1 MGLLDMLKGVLGGSK
16 AAAGSAAGSAAG
28 AAKSANPAD
37 AIGSMLGG
45 ATGGGN
51 PMSSI
56 LGGLMGGAGGSN
68 PLLKMLLPM
77 LLGGGGVGGAMGK
90 LGGLGGL
97 MSAFNGAGM
106 GDKAQSWV
114 STGENHPLSG
124 DEVHAALGDD
134 VINQMAD
141 ESGLPQEE
149 VKSGV
154 ASMLPNLISQL
165 TPGGSM
171 PDAGGL
177 MNAAK
182 GLDLSSILGKL
193 GG

>member
-1 MGLLDMLKGVLGGSK
+1 MGLLDILKGVMGGSK
-16 AAAGSAAGSAAG
+16 AAAGNATSAASSAAS
-28 AAKSANPAD
+28 SANPVD
-37 AIGSMLGG
+37 AVGSMLGG
-45 ATGGGN
+45 AAGGN
-51 PMSSI
+51 PMSAV
-56 LGGLMGGAGGSN
+56 LGGLMGGAGGN

-77 LLGGGGVGGAMGK
+77 LLGGGAAGAMGK

-97 MSAFNGAGM
+97 MGAFSKAGM

-114 STGENHPLSG
+114 GAGPNQALSG
-124 DEVHAALGDD
+124 DEVHQALGDD

-141 ESGLPQEE
+141 ESGMPHAE
-149 VKSGV
+149 VKSGL
-154 ASMLPNLISQL
+154 ASMLPNLINQL

-182 GLDLSSILGKL
+182 GLDLSSILGGL

>member
-1 MGLLDMLKGVLGGSK
+1 MGLLDMLKGALGGGK
-16 AAAGSAAGSAAG
+16 AAAGNAAG

-45 ATGGGN
+45 AAGGN
-51 PMSSI
+51 PMAGV
-56 LGGLMGGAGGSN
+56 LGNLMGGSGGN
-68 PLLKMLLPM
+68 PILKMLLPM
-77 LLGGGGVGGAMGK
+77 VLGGGAAGAMGN

-97 MSAFNGAGM
+97 LSKFSGAGQD
-106 GDKAQSWV
+106 DKVQSWV
-114 STGENHPLSG
+114 GTGPSQPLTG

-141 ESGLPQEE
+141 ESGLPHEE

-154 ASMLPNLISQL
+154 ASMLPNLVNQL
-165 TPGGSM
+165 TPGGSV

>member
-1 MGLLDMLKGVLGGSK
+1 MGLLDMLKGALGGGK
-16 AAAGSAAGSAAG
+16 AAAGSAAG
-28 AAKSANPAD
+28 AAKSANPTD

-45 ATGGGN
+45 AAGGN
-51 PMSSI
+51 PMAGV
-56 LGGLMGGAGGSN
+56 LGNLMGGAGGN
-68 PLLKMLLPM
+68 PILKMLLPM
-77 LLGGGGVGGAMGK
+77 VLGGGAGGAMGN

-97 MSAFNGAGM
+97 LSKFSGAGHD
-106 GDKAQSWV
+106 DKVQSWV
-114 STGENHPLSG
+114 GTGENQPITG

-141 ESGLPQEE
+141 ESGLPHDQ

-165 TPGGSM
+165 TPGGGV

>member
-1 MGLLDMLKGVLGGSK
+1 MGLMDILKGVLGGNKVPDAS
-16 AAAGSAAGSAAG
+16 
-28 AAKSANPAD
+28 AAKSAASNPAD
-37 AIGSMLGG
+37 AIGSALGG
-45 ATGGGN
+45 ATDGN
-51 PMSSI
+51 PMSGV
-56 LGGLMGGAGGSN
+56 LGNLLGGAGGGN

-77 LLGGGGVGGAMGK
+77 VLGGAAGGALGK

-97 MSAFNGAGM
+97 MGAFGKAGL

-114 STGENHPLSG
+114 STGENQEVSG

-141 ESGLPQEE
+141 ESGQTQDQ
-149 VKSGV
+149 VKGGL
-154 ASMLPNLISQL
+154 ASMLPNLVNQL
-165 TPGGSM
+165 TPNGGI

-182 GLDLSSILGKL
+182 GLDIGSILGKL

>member
-1 MGLLDMLKGVLGGSK
+1 MGLLDMLKGALGGGK
-16 AAAGSAAGSAAG
+16 AAAGNAKG
-28 AAKSANPAD
+28 AAQSANPAD

-45 ATGGGN
+45 AAGGN

-77 LLGGGGVGGAMGK
+77 LLGGGASGALGN

-97 MSAFNGAGM
+97 LSKFSGAGHD
-106 GDKAQSWV
+106 DKVQSWV
-114 STGENHPLSG
+114 GTGPSQEISG

-134 VINQMAD
+134 VINQMSD
-141 ESGLPQEE
+141 ESGLPQAE
-149 VKSGV
+149 VKSGL
-154 ASMLPNLISQL
+154 ASMLPNLVSQL
-165 TPGGSM
+165 TPGGSL

>member
-1 MGLLDMLKGVLGGSK
+1 MGLLDMLKGALGGRK
-16 AAAGSAAGSAAG
+16 SAATSAAG
-28 AAKSANPAD
+28 AAQSANPAD

-45 ATGGGN
+45 AAGGGN

-56 LGGLMGGAGGSN
+56 LGGLMGGAGGN
-68 PLLKMLLPM
+68 PILKMLLPM
-77 LLGGGGVGGAMGK
+77 VLGGGAAGAMGN

-97 MSAFNGAGM
+97 LSKFSGAGQD
-106 GDKAQSWV
+106 DKVQSWV
-114 STGENHPLSG
+114 GTGPSQPLTG

-141 ESGLPQEE
+141 ESGLPHEE

-165 TPGGSM
+165 TPGGSV

>member
-1 MGLLDMLKGVLGGSK
+1 MGLLDMLKGVLGGGK
-16 AAAGSAAGSAAG
+16 AAAGNAAG

-68 PLLKMLLPM
+68 PLLKMLLPL

-106 GDKAQSWV
+106 ADKAQSWV
-114 STGENHPLSG
+114 STGENAPLSG

-141 ESGLPQEE
+141 ESGLPHEE

-154 ASMLPNLISQL
+154 ATMLPNLISQL

>member
-1 MGLLDMLKGVLGGSK
+1 MGLLDMLKGALGGGK
-16 AAAGSAAGSAAG
+16 AAAGNAKG
-28 AAKSANPAD
+28 AAQSANPAD

-45 ATGGGN
+45 AAGGN
-51 PMSSI
+51 PMAGV
-56 LGGLMGGAGGSN
+56 LGNLMGGAGGN
-68 PLLKMLLPM
+68 PILKMLLPM
-77 LLGGGGVGGAMGK
+77 LLGGGAAGAMGG

-97 MSAFNGAGM
+97 LSKFSGAGQD
-106 GDKAQSWV
+106 DKVQSWV
-114 STGENHPLSG
+114 GTGPNQALSG

-154 ASMLPNLISQL
+154 ASMLPNLVSQL
-165 TPGGSM
+165 TPSGSM

>member
-1 MGLLDMLKGVLGGSK
+1 MGLLDMLKGALGGGK
-16 AAAGSAAGSAAG
+16 AAASNAAGSAAG
-28 AAKSANPAD
+28 AAQSANPAD

-45 ATGGGN
+45 AAGGN
-51 PMSSI
+51 PMSGVI
-56 LGGLMGGAGGSN
+56 GNLLGGAGGGN
-68 PLLKMLLPM
+68 PLLKMVLPM
-77 LLGGGGVGGAMGK
+77 LLGGGAAGALGN

-97 MSAFNGAGM
+97 LSKFSGAGHD
-106 GDKAQSWV
+106 DKVQSWV
-114 STGENHPLSG
+114 GTGPSQEISG

-134 VINQMAD
+134 VINQMSD
-141 ESGLPQEE
+141 ESGLPHAE
-149 VKSGV
+149 VKSGL

-165 TPGGSM
+165 TPGGSV